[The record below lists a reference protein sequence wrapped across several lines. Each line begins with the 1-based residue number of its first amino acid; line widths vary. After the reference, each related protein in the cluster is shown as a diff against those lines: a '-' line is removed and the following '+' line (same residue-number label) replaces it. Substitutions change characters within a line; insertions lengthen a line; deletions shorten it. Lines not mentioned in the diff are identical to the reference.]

1 MYIIIIS
8 ILICITLLG
17 IYSSYNLMR
26 KNEKLEEIVLSQ
38 KEYINKLS
46 NQIRSMDSKIRI
58 IDSRGTFTSD
68 DEIGW
73 FFKEI
78 KNLQDKLNQFIIK

>member
-1 MYIIIIS
+1 MIIIIALLSS
-8 ILICITLLG
+8 ILILS
-17 IYSSYNLMR
+17 IYACYNLMR
-26 KNEKLEEIVLSQ
+26 KNEKLEEIVISQ
-38 KEYINKLS
+38 KDYTTKLS
-46 NQIRSMDSKIRI
+46 NQIEIMDKKIKV

-78 KNLQDKLNQFIIK
+78 KSLQEQLNQFKLR

>member
-1 MYIIIIS
+1 MIIIIALLSCICLLS
-8 ILICITLLG
+8 IYAC
-17 IYSSYNLMR
+17 YNLMR
-26 KNEKLEEIVLSQ
+26 KNEKLEEIALSQ
-38 KEYINKLS
+38 KDFISKLS
-46 NQIRSMDSKIRI
+46 TQIENTDKKIKI

-78 KNLQDKLNQFIIK
+78 KLLQDQLNQFKLR

>member
-1 MYIIIIS
+1 
-8 ILICITLLG
+8 
-17 IYSSYNLMR
+17 MR
-26 KNEKLEEIVLSQ
+26 KNEKLEEIVISQ
-38 KEYINKLS
+38 KDYTTKLS
-46 NQIRSMDSKIRI
+46 NQIEIMDKKIKV

-78 KNLQDKLNQFIIK
+78 KSLQEQLNQFKLR